1 MTVLPSDHKT
11 VSSRAIAID
20 GSSAR
25 SQHCLRAPRTT
36 TLKTGTCGWIAAKIF
51 GHASRQVSTNF
62 RITPTVSCDNYQRY
76 FLSKTRIT
84 ASGSP
89 TTVADL
95 PLQFLGIDQ
104 QIGAKKA
111 PRKGASQG
119 GKGCNSFPGAI
130 GRNYACGRADTG
142 SLVKANQ
149 LILHQKVY
157 RSGRR
162 ASVPNRPLRGSCTT
176 GQAKVTTCQIGDMTL
191 PRGLHSCWLIFAI
204 RFA

>member
-1 MTVLPSDHKT
+1 MTTKRIS
-11 VSSRAIAID
+11 SSRRK
-20 GSSAR
+20 SSGAD
-25 SQHCLRAPRTT
+25 HPLR
-36 TLKTGTCGWIAAKIF
+36 
-51 GHASRQVSTNF
+51 
-62 RITPTVSCDNYQRY
+62 
-76 FLSKTRIT
+76 FLRM
-84 ASGSP
+84 A
-89 TTVADL
+89 
-95 PLQFLGIDQ
+95 Q

-119 GKGCNSFPGAI
+119 GKGCKSFPGAI
-130 GRNYACGRADTG
+130 GRNYACGRADAG

-162 ASVPNRPLRGSCTT
+162 ASVPNQPLRGSCTT

-204 RFA
+204 RFAWNF

>member
-11 VSSRAIAID
+11 VSSRALAVD

-62 RITPTVSCDNYQRY
+62 RITPAVSCDNHQRY
-76 FLSKTRIT
+76 F
-84 ASGSP
+84 SP
-89 TTVADL
+89 KRESPGADL
-95 PLQFLGIDQ
+95 PLRLLGIAQ

-119 GKGCNSFPGAI
+119 GKGCKSFPGAI

-162 ASVPNRPLRGSCTT
+162 ASVPNQPLRGSCTT
-176 GQAKVTTCQIGDMTL
+176 GPAKVTACQIGDMTL

-204 RFA
+204 RFAWNF